1 MTTKHSPE
9 KKDIATPTPK
19 NLRWS
24 PIYNTPQKILANLE
38 VLMKVAR
45 ERLYVPPG
53 FSFPAFQLSQGKGAT
68 GTMCRL
74 CVNNVRENCG
84 ETRREREWRLFKSP
98 RLTGDVQFRTAH

>member
-19 NLRWS
+19 KIS
-24 PIYNTPQKILANLE
+24 DGPIYNTPQKILANLE

-53 FSFPAFQLSQGKGAT
+53 SSFPAF
-68 GTMCRL
+68 
-74 CVNNVRENCG
+74 
-84 ETRREREWRLFKSP
+84 
-98 RLTGDVQFRTAH
+98 